1 MRLLQILSNKKSKF
15 NNFLTKNHFEQLS
28 DLNIEFF
35 ESVKNSLLDPQGL
48 NLAND
53 VKWIKL
59 NQNWNSSKFPV
70 VIGGEGPPVLLLHGF
85 DSSFLEFRRIYQSLK
100 KNFQVIIPD
109 LLGFG
114 FSPRHAT
121 YDYNPSKIILYLID
135 ILEKL
140 NITNNL
146 KIIGASMG
154 GSTALKL
161 AFEIPNT
168 IDKIILLSP
177 AGLFGEPKNIPF
189 PLNQIGASFLGLP
202 QVRKSLCRQAFAFP
216 KICVGEMEEQ
226 IASIHLGCKGWR
238 NSLASFA
245 KSGGFAGTQK
255 YIQNI
260 PIKTLCGENDRI
272 LGKKEIKNIKEI
284 EKLNFI
290 GLQNCG
296 HLPHVD
302 LPILSGKII
311 EDYFCNRNNF

>member
-1 MRLLQILSNKKSKF
+1 M
-15 NNFLTKNHFEQLS
+15 TKTNFEQLS

-35 ESVKNSLLDPQGL
+35 ESAKMSLLDPLGL
-48 NLAND
+48 SLAKD

-59 NQNWNSSKFPV
+59 NANWNSLKFPV
-70 VIGGEGPPVLLLHGF
+70 VMGGKGQPLLLLHGF

-100 KNFQVIIPD
+100 RDFQVIIPD

-114 FSPRHAT
+114 FSPRRAT
-121 YDYNPSKIILYLID
+121 NEYNPSKIISYLID
-135 ILEKL
+135 ILETLQIRK
-140 NITNNL
+140 NL

-154 GSTALKL
+154 GSAALKL
-161 AFEIPNT
+161 SFEIPNYV
-168 IDKIILLSP
+168 DKIILLSP

-189 PLNQIGASFLGLP
+189 PLNQIGAKFLGLP
-202 QVRKSLCRQAFAFP
+202 QVRKSLCRQAFAYP
-216 KICVGEMEEQ
+216 DKCVGEMEEQ

-245 KSGGFAGTQK
+245 KSGGFAGTHK

-272 LGKKEIKNIKEI
+272 LGKKEIKNIKKI
-284 EKLNFI
+284 QKLNFI

-302 LPILSGKII
+302 LPSLSSKII
-311 EDYFCNRNNF
+311 QDYFLE

>member
-1 MRLLQILSNKKSKF
+1 MNK
-15 NNFLTKNHFEQLS
+15 THYEQLS
-28 DLNIEFF
+28 DSNVEFF
-35 ESVKNSLLDPQGL
+35 ESAKTSLLDPLGL
-48 NLAND
+48 YLAND

-59 NQNWNSSKFPV
+59 HKNWNSLEFPV
-70 VIGGEGPPVLLLHGF
+70 VIGGKGQPILLLHGF

-100 KNFQVIIPD
+100 KNFQLIIPD

-114 FSPRHAT
+114 FSPRCAT
-121 YDYNPSKIILYLID
+121 NEYNPTKIIEFLID
-135 ILEKL
+135 ILENL
-140 NITNNL
+140 QITKNL
-146 KIIGASMG
+146 SIIGASMG

-161 AFEIPNT
+161 ASEIPNS

-216 KICVGEMEEQ
+216 DESVGDMEEQ

-238 NSLASFA
+238 DSLASFA
-245 KSGGFAGTQK
+245 KSGGFAGTHK

-272 LGKKEIKNIKEI
+272 LGKKEIKNIKKI
-284 EKLNFI
+284 EKLNFT
-290 GLQNCG
+290 GLKNCG

-311 EDYFCNRNNF
+311 QDYFYKKNFLIN

>member
-1 MRLLQILSNKKSKF
+1 M
-15 NNFLTKNHFEQLS
+15 TKTRFQKLS

-35 ESVKNSLLDPQGL
+35 ESAKKSLLDPL
-48 NLAND
+48 ALDLAND
-53 VKWIKL
+53 VKWVKL
-59 NQNWNSSKFPV
+59 NGNWNYLKFPV
-70 VIGGEGPPVLLLHGF
+70 VIGGEGQPILLLHGF
-85 DSSFLEFRRIYQSLK
+85 DSSFLEFRRIYLSLK

-114 FSPRHAT
+114 FSPRCAT
-121 YDYNPSKIILYLID
+121 YEYKPSKIISYLID
-135 ILEKL
+135 ILETLK
-140 NITNNL
+140 IKNNL
-146 KIIGASMG
+146 KVIGASMG

-161 AFEIPNT
+161 SYEIPSS

-177 AGLFGEPKNIPF
+177 AGLFGEPKSIPF
-189 PLNQIGASFLGLP
+189 PLNQLGASFLGLP
-202 QVRKSLCRQAFAFP
+202 QVRKSLCRQAFAYP
-216 KICVGEMEEQ
+216 DECVGKMEEQ

-245 KSGGFAGTQK
+245 KSGGFSGTSK

-272 LGKKEIKNIKEI
+272 LGKKEIKNIKKI
-284 EKLNFI
+284 EKLNFV

-302 LPILSGKII
+302 LPSLSCKII
-311 EDYFCNRNNF
+311 QDYFLE

>member
-1 MRLLQILSNKKSKF
+1 
-15 NNFLTKNHFEQLS
+15 LTKIDSEKFS
-28 DLNIEFF
+28 DLNVDFF
-35 ESVKNSLLDPQGL
+35 ESAKLSLIDPLGRY
-48 NLAND
+48 LAND

-59 NQNWNSSKFPV
+59 NQNWNSFKFPV
-70 VIGGEGPPVLLLHGF
+70 VIGGKGQPILLLHGF

-100 KNFQVIIPD
+100 SNFKVIIPD

-114 FSPRHAT
+114 FSPRLAT
-121 YDYNPSKIILYLID
+121 NEYNPSKIISYLID
-135 ILEKL
+135 LLKTL
-140 NITNNL
+140 QITNNL

-154 GSTALKL
+154 GATALNL
-161 AFEIPNT
+161 AFEMPDS

-177 AGLFGEPKNIPF
+177 AGLFGEPKSIPF

-216 KICVGEMEEQ
+216 DDSVGEMEEQ

-245 KSGGFAGTQK
+245 KSGGFAGTHK
-255 YIQNI
+255 FIQNI
-260 PIKTLCGENDRI
+260 PIKTVCGENDRI
-272 LGKKEIKNIKEI
+272 LGKKEIKNIRKI
-284 EKLNFI
+284 EKLNFV

-302 LPILSGKII
+302 LPALSYKII
-311 EDYFCNRNNF
+311 QDYFWE